1 MRKPKGLRA
10 RTRSLL
16 RKNPRD
22 RGKISISR
30 LLYDYKRG
38 EKVVI
43 DIEPSVHKGMPHR
56 RYQGRVGVVV
66 GKRGRAYAVNVTQG
80 DAVKEII
87 VLPEHLK
94 PHAGG

>member
-16 RKNPRD
+16 RKNSRD
-22 RGKISISR
+22 RGKISTSR

-80 DAVKEII
+80 DAVKEIV